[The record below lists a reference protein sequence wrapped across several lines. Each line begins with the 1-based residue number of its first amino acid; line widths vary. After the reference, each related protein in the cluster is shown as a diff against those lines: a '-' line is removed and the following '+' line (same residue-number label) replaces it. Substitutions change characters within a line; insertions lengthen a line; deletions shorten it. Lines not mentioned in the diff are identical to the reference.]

1 MRFKPHVVF
10 AGLVV
15 TGQLIAG
22 CSAATSATSAGAG
35 KSAAVTES
43 SAAATSAGSGTAAAA
58 SESVGDASRA
68 VGAAAKTGAAS
79 KAGAAPTGTLAAGAV
94 PTGME
99 GATPSPSET
108 PHPVRVPSGVTAG
121 YVVFDRQARKVVAH
135 HQVHHRFR
143 SASIVKI
150 LIALDYLERQKDPIP
165 AGDLALLKP
174 MLRGSDDNAATALWR
189 RGGQG
194 KIIQRMARKLGLTD
208 TGPPPA
214 AKPGFW
220 GYTAISAIDI
230 ARVYRYVLER
240 SDSRVRGFILGHL
253 RNAQQCATDGFDQY
267 FGIPRAVPRPWAIKQ
282 GWSGYGSVPPVKC
295 VRVKTTAL
303 EAAPALASAAG
314 TAPSIR
320 VATGSATKATSA
332 NSVDFSRPVLHTT
345 GVIGDRL
352 IMVVL
357 TLQPSGSSYASS
369 TKRLTKLAKDVYVS
383 VT

>member
-1 MRFKPHVVF
+1 MRFKPLVVLV
-10 AGLVV
+10 GLVV
-15 TGQLIAG
+15 TGRLVAG
-22 CSAATSATSAGAG
+22 CSAGT
-35 KSAAVTES
+35 
-43 SAAATSAGSGTAAAA
+43 AATSAGSGKSASSTVPTASAAPGTA
-58 SESVGDASRA
+58 DASSETADA
-68 VGAAAKTGAAS
+68 VSGAIDAAS
-79 KAGAAPTGTLAAGAV
+79 KAGPVPAGAQ
-94 PTGME
+94 
-99 GATPSPSET
+99 GATPSPSKT
-108 PHPVRVPSGVTAG
+108 PQPVRVPSGVTAG
-121 YVVFDRQARKVVAH
+121 YIVFDRQARKVIAH

-143 SASIVKI
+143 SASVVKI
-150 LIALDYLERQKDPIP
+150 LIALDYLERQKGPIP

-194 KIIQRMARKLGLTD
+194 KIIQRMVRKLGLTD

-240 SDSRVRGFILGHL
+240 SDSRVRDFILGHL

-267 FGIPRAVPRPWAIKQ
+267 FGIPRAVPRPWAVKQ

-303 EAAPALASAAG
+303 QGTPALASRAAR
-314 TAPSIR
+314 AD
-320 VATGSATKATSA
+320 
-332 NSVDFSRPVLHTT
+332 SVDFSRPVLHTT
-345 GVIGDRL
+345 GVIGNRL

-357 TLQPSGSSYASS
+357 TLQPPGASYATS
-369 TKRLTKLAKDVYVS
+369 TKRLTKLAKDVYLS